1 MCLRVFWSHRN
12 WIYVWLKAAERVW
25 ATEPRPSTKAKSDHN
40 LCLISLCV
48 FKCCS
53 WGSNLNKYNM
63 FQRNRSIII
72 HFLDFFANLHS
83 SNTFLL

>member
-1 MCLRVFWSHRN
+1 MCIRGCWSHWN
-12 WIYVWLKAAERVW
+12 WSSVQLKAAERML
-25 ATEPRPSTKAKSDHN
+25 ATEPMPSTKATSDHN

-53 WGSNLNKYNM
+53 WGSNLNKYDM

-72 HFLDFFANLHS
+72 HFLGFLLTYRS
-83 SNTFLL
+83 SNTFL